1 MAPRMIRTKC
11 VTGTSPDGRPFEGV
25 ERMSEAAHVPFT
37 ETKAPESAERLHRG
51 ALGLIDISASTMANI
66 GPAYSF
72 YFGFAGIVIAAGIG
86 SPLVLVAAIIAIAL
100 LGNTLSQFSRA
111 QPSTGGF
118 ITFVGKT
125 FGGTSAVTTALVAG
139 AGYII
144 AIAGVMVISGGF
156 LSIMLQF
163 YFNVSIPWI
172 IFSAIFTA
180 GAMFMMFRGV
190 AVSTKLAGFFFSFE
204 LLVLLVVAIAVLIKN
219 GGHLSTVPFQ
229 PSHLTN
235 HFSGLAL
242 AFPLAVYLFIGWEN
256 SAALAEETNNP
267 RRNVPRAVFMSI
279 VLMAATY
286 LLVAYATVSGF
297 GYSDKALTA
306 AAIPFISV
314 AHSVA
319 GWLAFIAYIA
329 GLTST
334 LGVLIAAVNSQCRL
348 IFNAGRE
355 GLLPR
360 WIGKVHPVRRTPVNA
375 IIIFVGIASAL
386 TLGWAL
392 GHWIGGHGNSLDAL
406 NFFFESSTMGTLLIL
421 VVYFLANLAL
431 PFYYRRYRPAEF
443 NVVKHVILPVLGM
456 AAIAVPIYYL
466 CKPPQPQPYDWFP
479 FAALGV
485 IIVSILYS
493 IWLVRRDPG
502 LGDRVGSIVA
512 DE

>member
-1 MAPRMIRTKC
+1 
-11 VTGTSPDGRPFEGV
+11 
-25 ERMSEAAHVPFT
+25 MSEAAHVPFT
-37 ETKAPESAERLHRG
+37 ESKAPESPERLHRG
-51 ALGLIDISASTMANI
+51 ALGLVDISASTMANI

-72 YFGFAGIVIAAGIG
+72 YFGFAGIVIAAGLG
-86 SPLVLVAAIIAIAL
+86 SPLVVLVAFVAIAL
-100 LGNTLSQFSRA
+100 LGNTLSEFSRA

-144 AIAGVMVISGGF
+144 AISSVLVISGGF

-190 AVSTKLAGFFFSFE
+190 AVSTKLAGFFFAFE
-204 LLVLLVVAIAVLIKN
+204 LTVLLVVSIAVLIKN
-219 GGHLSTVPFQ
+219 GGHLSSVPFQ
-229 PSHLTN
+229 PSHVLN
-235 HFSGLAL
+235 GFSGLGL
-242 AFPLAVYLFIGWEN
+242 AFPLAIYLFIGWEN
-256 SAALAEETNNP
+256 SAALAEETSSP
-267 RRNVPRAVFMSI
+267 RRNVPRAVFLSI
-279 VLMAATY
+279 ALMAFTY
-286 LLVAYATVSGF
+286 LLLAYSTVSGF
-297 GYSDKALTA
+297 HYNA
-306 AAIPFISV
+306 AALAAPLIPFIAV

-319 GWLAFIAYIA
+319 AWLAFIAYLA

-360 WIGKVHPVRRTPVNA
+360 WIGRVHPVRRTPVNA
-375 IIIFVGIASAL
+375 IITFVGIASAI

-392 GHWIGGHGNSLDAL
+392 GHWIGGHGNSLSAL
-406 NFFFESSTMGTLLIL
+406 NFFFESSTMGTILIL
-421 VVYFLANLAL
+421 FVYLAANVAL
-431 PFYYRRYRPAEF
+431 PFYYRKYRPAEF
-443 NVVKHVILPVLGM
+443 NPVKHVVLPALGVVVVG
-456 AAIAVPIYYL
+456 IPIYYL
-466 CKPPQPQPYDWFP
+466 FNPSPAIAPYDWFP
-479 FAALGV
+479 WVAVG
-485 IIVSILYS
+485 IIVVSISYS

-502 LGDRVGSIVA
+502 LGDRVGSIIA

>member
-1 MAPRMIRTKC
+1 
-11 VTGTSPDGRPFEGV
+11 
-25 ERMSEAAHVPFT
+25 MSEAGSVPFT
-37 ETKAPESAERLHRG
+37 ETKSPESPERLRKG

-72 YFGFAGIVIAAGIG
+72 YFGFAGIVLAAGIA
-86 SPLVLVAAIIAIAL
+86 SPLVIVVAIIAIAL
-100 LGNTLSQFSRA
+100 LGNTLAQFSRA

-125 FGGTSAVTTALVAG
+125 FGGTSAVTTALLCG

-144 AIAGVMVISGGF
+144 AISSVLVISGGF
-156 LSIMLQF
+156 LSIMIQ
-163 YFNVSIPWI
+163 YYTGTAIPWI

-180 GAMFMMFRGV
+180 AAMFMMFRGV
-190 AVSTKLAGFFFSFE
+190 AVSTKLAGFFFGFE
-204 LLVLLVVAIAVLIKN
+204 LLVLLVVSIAALIKN
-219 GGHLSTVPFQ
+219 GGHLSGVPFE
-229 PSHLTN
+229 PSHITN

-242 AFPLAVYLFIGWEN
+242 AFPLGVYLFIGWEN

-279 VLMAATY
+279 ALMAATY
-286 LLVAYATVSGF
+286 LILAYSTVSAF
-297 GYSDKALTA
+297 HYNITALTSA
-306 AAIPFISV
+306 DIPFINV

-319 GWLAFIAYIA
+319 TWLTFIAYLA

-360 WIGKVHPVRRTPVNA
+360 WIGYVHPVRRTPVNA
-375 IIIFVGIASAL
+375 IITFVALASGI
-386 TLGWAL
+386 TLVWAL
-392 GHWIGGHGNSLDAL
+392 GHWIGGHTGSLSAL
-406 NFFFESSTMGTLLIL
+406 NFFFESSTMGTILIL

-431 PFYYRRYRPAEF
+431 PFYYRKYRPNEF
-443 NVVKHVILPVLGM
+443 SIIKHIVLPVLGM
-456 AAIAVPIYYL
+456 VAIAVPIYYL

-485 IIVSILYS
+485 IVVSVIYS
-493 IWLVRRDPG
+493 VWLVRRDPAI
-502 LGDRVGSIVA
+502 GDRVGSIVA

>member
-1 MAPRMIRTKC
+1 
-11 VTGTSPDGRPFEGV
+11 
-25 ERMSEAAHVPFT
+25 MSEAARVPFT
-37 ETKAPESAERLHRG
+37 ESKAPESAERLHRG
-51 ALGLIDISASTMANI
+51 ALGLVDISASTMANI

-72 YFGFAGIVIAAGIG
+72 YFAFAGIVIAAGLA
-86 SPLVLVAAIIAIAL
+86 SPLVVLVAAVAIAL

-111 QPSTGGF
+111 HPSTGGF

-125 FGGTSAVTTALVAG
+125 FGGTSAVTTALVCG

-144 AIAGVMVISGGF
+144 AISSVLVISGGF
-156 LSIMLQF
+156 LSLMLQF

-172 IFSAIFTA
+172 IFSAVFTA

-190 AVSTKLAGFFFSFE
+190 AVSTKLAGFFFAFE
-204 LLVLLVVAIAVLIKN
+204 LTVLLVVSIAVLIKD
-219 GGHLSTVPFQ
+219 GGHLSSVPFQ
-229 PSHLTN
+229 PSHIKN

-242 AFPLAVYLFIGWEN
+242 AFPLAIYLFIGWEN
-256 SAALAEETNNP
+256 SAALAEETTNP
-267 RRNVPRAVFMSI
+267 RRNVPRAVFLSI
-279 VLMAATY
+279 ALMAVLY
-286 LLVAYATVSGF
+286 LLVAYATVTAF
-297 GYSDKALTA
+297 HYNAPALETPL
-306 AAIPFISV
+306 IPFIAA

-319 GWLAFIAYIA
+319 AWLAFIAYLA

-360 WIGKVHPVRRTPVNA
+360 WIGYVHPVRRTPVNA
-375 IIIFVGIASAL
+375 IIAFVGIAGAI
-386 TLGWAL
+386 TLVWAL

-406 NFFFESSTMGTLLIL
+406 NFFFEASTMGTIL
-421 VVYFLANLAL
+421 VLLVYFAANLAL
-431 PFYYRRYRPAEF
+431 PFYYRKYRPAEF
-443 NVVKHVILPVLGM
+443 NPVKHIILPVLGM
-456 AAIAVPIYYL
+456 VAIAVPIYYL

-485 IIVSILYS
+485 LVVSIIYS
-493 IWLVRRDPG
+493 MWLVRRDPG
-502 LGDRVGSIVA
+502 LGERVGSIVA